1 MEQLNALWRKRGIEM
16 PLCVRMGINTGF
28 CNVGNFGSDDR
39 MAYTIIGA
47 EANLAARLQAIAE
60 PGGICLSYETYALVR
75 DMVRAQPLAPIAI
88 KGIRREVVPYAVE
101 GLLGDLA
108 QRPQVI
114 IEHVTGLDLFL
125 DLDAIQE
132 GEVERARKRLAEALA
147 ALDLSQ
153 RMAKAG

>member
-1 MEQLNALWRKRGIEM
+1 
-16 PLCVRMGINTGF
+16 
-28 CNVGNFGSDDR
+28 
-39 MAYTIIGA
+39 
-47 EANLAARLQAIAE
+47 
-60 PGGICLSYETYALVR
+60 
-75 DMVRAQPLAPIAI
+75 MVRAQPLAPIAI

-125 DLDAIQE
+125 DIDAIQE